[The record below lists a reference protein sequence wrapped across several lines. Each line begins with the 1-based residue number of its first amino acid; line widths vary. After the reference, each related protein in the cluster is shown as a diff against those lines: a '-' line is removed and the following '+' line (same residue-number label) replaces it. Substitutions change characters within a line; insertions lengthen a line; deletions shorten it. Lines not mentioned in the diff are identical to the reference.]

1 MIGIIPLSPNA
12 DAKST
17 LGTLLQLSSWS
28 SAGINITNPAINKN
42 TDFIGPIHA
51 NYIDQR
57 MKCTYIAASNSR
69 DMMSILDVAK
79 VADVLLMVTSCD
91 EDWENSM
98 FDEQADTVMSCL
110 KAVGM
115 PDLVVCL
122 QGLEKIS
129 PKKYN
134 ETRRNALRNLE
145 SALVV
150 GIKTFEVPATDFIG
164 SVKFKNDSSG
174 GNKNPMN
181 ACRSMLRALSD
192 LTVKDISWRSMRS
205 YVPVDSLNVT
215 ENPCKDQS
223 DSDIVRED
231 QGGERCGLTLTGYVR
246 GKSLPVNSLM
256 HIVGVGTCR
265 VVQISSKSTPFQSTE
280 GQIQSQIQVCHA
292 TKTLQDSL
300 DPEAEADTLM
310 GEQTWP
316 TSAELAA
323 ASANEMMDRSEGR
336 NRRSTAVP
344 VKVPKGMSDYQA
356 DWFIDEDGQWDEDLK
371 KEEDA
376 DDGEERIVG
385 VRIDDPIEQIENDG
399 DDMTIGG
406 SIIDE
411 PDARAYSLAEKRQLA
426 KLRRNEEQEHEEF
439 PDEIDTPLD
448 VEARVR
454 FARYRALQSFRTSP
468 WHPKENLPGDYSRIY
483 QFANFNLTQKQ
494 FINQTKEIQQVENQ
508 MTLKG
513 KGNTKNKTSADYDD
527 EGMDVDA
534 DGNSNQQMQDEIGN
548 RITVPGHND
557 VIKSGHYV
565 EIILGDVPVPDN
577 ATLNALKPQHFCCN
591 AGLPLLFSLLPHENK
606 MTVLHFNLTRVD
618 DDANVNIESNGD
630 VDGIEMSNTDED
642 ELQEEFETG
651 DTVVNDLVVKAKDEL
666 LFHAGFRT
674 YHAKPVFSEANLN
687 CDKHKFER
695 FLRPGAYTV
704 ASVFGPVNF
713 LPCPLLVFKKDVEG
727 KPKLLG
733 VGSLASVD
741 PDRIILK
748 KVMLTGYPMRIKKK
762 FAVVKHMF
770 YNPKDVRWFKPAELH
785 TKFGLRGN
793 IRESLGGKGLF
804 KAIFSAPITQNDTVC
819 LTLYKRVY
827 PKFPINS
834 DKRIK

>member
-1 MIGIIPLSPNA
+1 M
-12 DAKST
+12 
-17 LGTLLQLSSWS
+17 
-28 SAGINITNPAINKN
+28 
-42 TDFIGPIHA
+42 
-51 NYIDQR
+51 
-57 MKCTYIAASNSR
+57 
-69 DMMSILDVAK
+69 
-79 VADVLLMVTSCD
+79 
-91 EDWENSM
+91 
-98 FDEQADTVMSCL
+98 
-110 KAVGM
+110 
-115 PDLVVCL
+115 
-122 QGLEKIS
+122 
-129 PKKYN
+129 
-134 ETRRNALRNLE
+134 
-145 SALVV
+145 
-150 GIKTFEVPATDFIG
+150 
-164 SVKFKNDSSG
+164 
-174 GNKNPMN
+174 
-181 ACRSMLRALSD
+181 
-192 LTVKDISWRSMRS
+192 
-205 YVPVDSLNVT
+205 
-215 ENPCKDQS
+215 
-223 DSDIVRED
+223 
-231 QGGERCGLTLTGYVR
+231 
-246 GKSLPVNSLM
+246 
-256 HIVGVGTCR
+256 
-265 VVQISSKSTPFQSTE
+265 
-280 GQIQSQIQVCHA
+280 
-292 TKTLQDSL
+292 
-300 DPEAEADTLM
+300 
-310 GEQTWP
+310 
-316 TSAELAA
+316 
-323 ASANEMMDRSEGR
+323 
-336 NRRSTAVP
+336 
-344 VKVPKGMSDYQA
+344 
-356 DWFIDEDGQWDEDLK
+356 
-371 KEEDA
+371 
-376 DDGEERIVG
+376 
-385 VRIDDPIEQIENDG
+385 
-399 DDMTIGG
+399 
-406 SIIDE
+406 
-411 PDARAYSLAEKRQLA
+411 
-426 KLRRNEEQEHEEF
+426 
-439 PDEIDTPLD
+439 
-448 VEARVR
+448 
-454 FARYRALQSFRTSP
+454 
-468 WHPKENLPGDYSRIY
+468 
-483 QFANFNLTQKQ
+483 
-494 FINQTKEIQQVENQ
+494 
-508 MTLKG
+508 
-513 KGNTKNKTSADYDD
+513 
-527 EGMDVDA
+527 
-534 DGNSNQQMQDEIGN
+534 
-548 RITVPGHND
+548 
-557 VIKSGHYV
+557 
-565 EIILGDVPVPDN
+565 GDVPVPDN